1 MRWIGSPGIFIL
13 LMLLGFWVLFFSIWG
28 VIFDKSWTSLI
39 LASYALLI
47 ILAVVFIVLKSIKL
61 GVKEETVEEFEKTL
75 RGRLYHF
82 KCLSCNGIFAIKKS
96 RRDNKKPVKMTCPDC
111 GEIGIIPPTP
121 KSVEEEIPEK
131 KSVNVHFKCN
141 ICGED
146 LTIWAEGTELYPDVH
161 VYSCPYCGE
170 EKTMNR
176 I

>member
-1 MRWIGSPGIFIL
+1 MRWIRSPGIFIL

-28 VIFDKSWTSLI
+28 VIFDKGWTSLI

-47 ILAVVFIVLKSIKL
+47 ILAVVFIVLKLIKP
-61 GVKEETVEEFEKTL
+61 GVREKTVEEFEKTL
-75 RGRLYHF
+75 MGRLYHF
-82 KCLSCNGIFAIKKS
+82 KCTSCNGIFAIKKS
-96 RRDNKKPVKMTCPDC
+96 RHDNKKLVKMTCPDC
-111 GEIGIIPPTP
+111 GEIGVISATP
-121 KSVEEEIPEK
+121 KYIEEEIPEK

-141 ICGED
+141 SCGEGI
-146 LTIWAEGTELYPDVH
+146 TIWAEGTELYPDVR